1 MMIERIPDNYKTGE
15 FKIEDWEKFGLIND
29 KLAGEQKS
37 QVAEIL
43 DEICLK
49 IAKNDYKREIL
60 NYALPASV
68 KIYIT
73 IVNSYH
79 KNLSDKN
86 LNLDLEIYN
95 LINTLEL
102 LEEFLEFWPQTLE
115 ELKRFKH
122 IDAEANFIK
131 IFAQNFSNKIL
142 EPLNNKTNIQILEI
156 IRDKKLEKIIRT
168 KD

>member
-1 MMIERIPDNYKTGE
+1 M
-15 FKIEDWEKFGLIND
+15 
-29 KLAGEQKS
+29 
-37 QVAEIL
+37 
-43 DEICLK
+43 
-49 IAKNDYKREIL
+49 
-60 NYALPASV
+60 
-68 KIYIT
+68 
-73 IVNSYH
+73 
-79 KNLSDKN
+79 
-86 LNLDLEIYN
+86 DLEIYN

-122 IDAEANFIK
+122 IDAEANFIR